1 MSPSSCDAGAWLS
14 LLEGDCVGP
23 TWPSLK
29 PGSHEPGFFLM
40 LVSGL
45 SRARLFSGAGFRA
58 LTSPAAGGKSM
69 RVNPTM
75 RNFFPALAITVSLGI
90 SAQANAQTLCPEL
103 TRLRGEAQE
112 VLKQSR
118 RVPQSERC
126 YAYNRLSLAWG
137 AVAQYANDNREACH
151 ISASSL
157 NDFER
162 YRREAGEGR
171 DNVCAGRPLRPYPAE
186 IIQR

>member
-1 MSPSSCDAGAWLS
+1 VHHRACRKKARFRIP
-14 LLEGDCVGP
+14 VR
-23 TWPSLK
+23 
-29 PGSHEPGFFLM
+29 PGESA
-40 LVSGL
+40 V
-45 SRARLFSGAGFRA
+45 ARKRFQPYL
-58 LTSPAAGGKSM
+58 AARSQGESM
-69 RVNPTM
+69 RVNPMM
-75 RNFFPALAITVSLGI
+75 RTFFPALAITATLGI
-90 SAQANAQTLCPEL
+90 YAQANAQTLCPEL

-118 RVPQSERC
+118 KVPPSERC

-151 ISASSL
+151 ISDSSL

-171 DNVCAGRPLRPYPAE
+171 DNVCAGRPLRLYSAE